1 MEKYLLKL
9 PHYQFLTKINMP
21 GKDKR
26 QKAKEKDNHRVARS
40 LAE

>member
-26 QKAKEKDNHRVARS
+26 QKAKEKKKITTELHGV
-40 LAE
+40 